1 MCVPKKPSLKLDGN
15 TTNTTTYMYFDSI
28 LLIQPSEISFE
39 EEQMFLPI

>member
-15 TTNTTTYMYFDSI
+15 TTNTTTYFDSI